1 MLFLPLLLTAGNP
14 MAGILAGPELL
25 PAGHGL
31 GSNCSECF
39 LSRGLSV
46 KLRGWFVK
54 EWLLFHVGVCSIL
67 KNLYQFTEK
76 SKNGKTSFVRN

>member
-1 MLFLPLLLTAGNP
+1 MLFLPLLLTADDP

-46 KLRGWFVK
+46 KLRGLVCKRVAVISCGCMFYLEKFV
-54 EWLLFHVGVCSIL
+54 SIHR
-67 KNLYQFTEK
+67 KIQKWQN
-76 SKNGKTSFVRN
+76 